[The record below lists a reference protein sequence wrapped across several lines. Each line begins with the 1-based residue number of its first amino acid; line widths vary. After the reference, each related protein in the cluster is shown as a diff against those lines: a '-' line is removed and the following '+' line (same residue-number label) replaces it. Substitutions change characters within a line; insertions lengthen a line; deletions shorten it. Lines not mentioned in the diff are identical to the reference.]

1 LRARDNGGVFVS
13 RPSAK
18 TMTDRRFPPPCTV
31 QQLPDVPDPDQH
43 RLKADMAVVIGRA
56 IKRQGLTVAAAAER
70 LGISAPHLAHILCGQ
85 FSGYSLPRVIAM
97 ASALTGIAPQEWK
110 E

>member
-1 LRARDNGGVFVS
+1 
-13 RPSAK
+13 
-18 TMTDRRFPPPCTV
+18 MTDRRFPPPCTV

-56 IKRQGLTVAAAAER
+56 IKRQGLTKDAAAGR
-70 LGISAPHLAHILCGQ
+70 LGISPSELANILSGK
-85 FSGYSLPRVIAM
+85 FGGYSLPRLIEM
-97 ASALTGIAPQEWK
+97 GSTLTGIAPQEWS